1 MKFVLTDYQKDAV
14 ADLLGEV
21 EDAWES
27 FAKRGKL
34 SAVALSAPTAAGKTV
49 IAAGL
54 LELLYD
60 GDEQTAPRP
69 DLTVL
74 WVTDDPSLN
83 EQTKRKMLKASTGI
97 HPRQLVKVTN
107 SLDQEVLDKGK
118 VYFVNIQQLGKGAT
132 SYNAVGNGRQYSLW
146 QTIANTIIQRPGDFL
161 IVVDEAHKG
170 TKGSGNGGKTIIQEI
185 TDGAGG
191 KLPPAPV
198 VLAITAT
205 PDNFIKAMTA
215 AGNRALSQVPVDPAR
230 VQASGLIKDK
240 IGLNH
245 PTESQPGDATLLEM
259 AVEELQEFSSLW
271 SDYSKQQS
279 EPLVEPILVVQVRAG
294 ASDKDLAV
302 ILATLKNSWDVLDG
316 PAVAHAFQE
325 HTTLNINAQ
334 AVRYL
339 APQDIQEDERVRVVL
354 FKEALTT
361 GWDCPRAEVLVSFRA
376 ANDATYIAQ
385 LVGRM
390 VRTPLAKRI
399 TTDDVLN
406 TVGLYLP
413 YFNEDEVEHIVT
425 HLQGKDSGLTSR
437 VVKQLVACPR
447 SKAAPAEVW
456 KKLAEL
462 PTYTRPSKNFRSDV
476 ARLNALAVLLQGHGI
491 KPDAVEA
498 ARKHLTGTLV
508 LEAQRLGDELDAQV
522 ADYQVLDSQRVLI
535 SLDGSGKD
543 TEKRTHATNVR
554 NIDDLFNTARRLLSD
569 AAAKWFWNELC
580 EDGEDPDDAKVRV
593 AAIASDSIAVANLH
607 KAAGTLI
614 DSWRATYNP
623 QITNL
628 PAAQRDSYYNIWQ
641 QAKAPQQVTLVMKDQ
656 VTASAADT
664 KYAKHIYKPTST
676 EYPVADLNDWEK
688 SVLQAELAKD
698 TLVCWYRNPTGGRD
712 ALGVPYT
719 MSGEAKTMYPD
730 FLFFHKVDGD
740 IVVDLVDP
748 HRPDLADT
756 GPKWVGLA
764 EYAAKHGSQYRS
776 IRAVIVDENNQLVAL
791 DLTNANVIDPL
802 GKASN
807 DKDIRKVFTDLGGN
821 Y

>member
-1 MKFVLTDYQKDAV
+1 MKFVLTDYQTDAV

-21 EDAWES
+21 EDGWDS
-27 FAKRGKL
+27 YAKRGKL

-54 LELLYD
+54 LELLYN
-60 GDEQTAPRP
+60 GDEQVTPRP

-83 EQTKRKMLKASTGI
+83 EQTRRKILKASTGV
-97 HPRQLVKVTN
+97 HPRQLIKVTN
-107 SLDQEVLDKGK
+107 SLDQETLDRGK
-118 VYFVNIQQLGKGAT
+118 VYFVHIQQLGKGAT
-132 SYNAVGNGRQYSLW
+132 SYNEVGNGRQYSLW
-146 QTIANTIIQRPGDFL
+146 QTIANTISQRPSDFL
-161 IVVDEAHKG
+161 IIVDEAHKG
-170 TKGSGNGGKTIIQEI
+170 TKGTGNGSKTIIKEI

-215 AGNRALSQVPVDPAR
+215 AGNRALSQVIVDPAR

-245 PTESQPGDATLLEM
+245 PTEAQPGDATLLEM
-259 AVEELQEFSSLW
+259 AVEELREFSELW
-271 SDYSKQQS
+271 AAYSTQQS

-302 ILATLKNSWDVLDG
+302 ILSTLKNSWEVLDG

-325 HTTLNINAQ
+325 HTTLNVNAQ
-334 AVRYL
+334 SVRYL
-339 APQDIQEDERVRVVL
+339 APQDIQDDERVRVVL

-437 VVKQLVACPR
+437 IVKQLVSCPR
-447 SKAAPAEVW
+447 NKAVPASVW
-456 KKLAEL
+456 TKMAGL

-476 ARLNALAVLLQGHGI
+476 ARVNALAVLLQGHGI
-491 KPDAVEA
+491 KPDAVES
-498 ARKHLTGTLV
+498 ARNHIIGTLK
-508 LEAQRLGDELDAQV
+508 LEAQRLGDTLDTQV
-522 ADYQVLDSQRVLI
+522 ADYQVLDSQRVLVA
-535 SLDGSGKD
+535 LDGSGKD
-543 TEKRTHATNVR
+543 TEKRTHATSVR
-554 NIDDLFNTARRLLSD
+554 NIDDLFATGRRLLGD
-569 AAAKWFWNELC
+569 AAAKWYWNDLC
-580 EDGEDPDDAKVRV
+580 ENGEDPDDAKVRV
-593 AAIASDSIAVANLH
+593 AALASDSLAVANLQ

-614 DSWRATYNP
+614 DSWRTTFNP

-628 PAAQRDSYYNIWQ
+628 PAAQRDSYYTIWQ
-641 QAKAPQQVTLVMKDQ
+641 QSKAPQQVTLVMKDQ
-656 VTASAADT
+656 VTASAEDP
-664 KYAKHIYKPTST
+664 KYAKHLYKPAST
-676 EYPVADLNDWEK
+676 EFPADFNDWEK
-688 SVLQAELAKD
+688 AVLQAELAKD
-698 TLVCWYRNPTGGRD
+698 SLVCWYRNPTGGRD
-712 ALGVPYT
+712 AIGVPYK

-730 FLFFHKVDGD
+730 FLFFHKVGDD

-748 HRPDLADT
+748 HRPDIGDT
-756 GPKWVGLA
+756 GPKWTGLA
-764 EYAAKHGSQYRS
+764 KYAADHGTEYRS
-776 IRAVIVDENNQLVAL
+776 IRAVIVDANDKLVAL
-791 DLTNANVIDPL
+791 DLTNADVAEPL
-802 GKASN
+802 SKAAN
-807 DKDIRKVFTDLGGN
+807 DKDIRKVFSDFGGN